1 MAPLDGSFDETSED
15 VSAIIDSNS
24 LGAGRH
30 ILYVRGQ
37 DSAGNWGP
45 FSAAFVTIFDQQLF
59 LPMIVR

>member
-15 VSAIIDSNS
+15 VSASIDTTA

-37 DSAGNWGP
+37 DSAGIWGP
-45 FSAAFVTIFDQQLF
+45 FSAAFLSIYDERLF
-59 LPMIVR
+59 LPLLER